1 MTPPS
6 KSEPPA
12 TPDTRAAGMARAAS
26 IIAAGNVASR
36 LLGLLREIVIA
47 SLFGATGL
55 VSAFR
60 VAQIIPTM
68 LFDLLIGGMVSSAL
82 VPVFSEL
89 AERDRNALWYLVS
102 VLLSLAVIV
111 LSITI
116 VILELAAP
124 QVAFLMAGGFDEELL
139 AATTKLLRI
148 TTPAVLFLGLSGIIT
163 GVLYALR
170 RFALPAFTATVFNA
184 TIVVVALVG
193 VLGFGWGIEA
203 LAFGLLLGAFFQ
215 VMLQL
220 PGLRDAHLRF
230 VIDLH
235 LPELRRIGRLYL
247 PIVLGLVISQV
258 AIALDRNLASRTG
271 PQSIAWMQFAT
282 TIVQF
287 PLGLVS
293 TAIALAILPTLS
305 RQAASPARAEQL
317 GEFSNT
323 LASALRMV
331 LILIIPAAVALFILA
346 EPLVALL
353 FQRGNFTA
361 YDTQQ
366 TALALRIYLIG
377 LTFAAIDLPL
387 VFAFYARQNT
397 LTPTLVGLLGV
408 GIYLVTAL
416 VPTLVRP
423 LQMTD
428 LVLANS
434 VQLTGHAL
442 IMLWLTN
449 RHASLGGQ
457 GLGLTTL
464 KATGASLVM
473 GVVLWQML
481 PLAKNLLSADIL
493 TTRLILVG
501 VLIAV
506 GGGIYLLALALL
518 KVPELRLL
526 SGLLR
531 KIVPN
536 RDR

>member
-12 TPDTRAAGMARAAS
+12 APDTRAAGMARAAS

-305 RQAASPARAEQL
+305 RQAASPTRTEQL

-464 KATGASLVM
+464 KATGASLMM